1 MNVVKEVINTEK
13 ERKKELKKAIEKC
26 LKEKVFSQDE
36 DELEQIME
44 ECTTEELKNINAAN
58 FVVGY
63 KKNDISDKL
72 DFVNKLPLEYKLQLI
87 EEIEQ
92 KQIPKMNKEN

>member
-1 MNVVKEVINTEK
+1 
-13 ERKKELKKAIEKC
+13 
-26 LKEKVFSQDE
+26 
-36 DELEQIME
+36 ME

-63 KKNDISDKL
+63 KKNDVSDKL